1 MFTFGISGRAV
12 ILAVAAIV
20 NVLLVTASGW
30 WGMTTLEHS
39 VQGTAQVGLVLGNQN
54 FADMMHDALHSDVL
68 VARQNTQMGKPD
80 GAQQTFADIEEHGNS
95 LISKLKESMVLIQ
108 SPELKKQFSA
118 VLPVAD
124 SYRLEALRTAKAAY
138 EQPDAYPAL
147 YETFQQAFSRMETSM
162 EELAGKIEAYQ
173 AEFVKESEAST
184 AFVENILVISTL
196 LALFVTALS
205 AWLQRKTVVKPLQQI
220 ERNMVGVAQGKFD
233 IAIPFLERRD
243 EIGAMA
249 RALEVFRKNG
259 LEIERLNR
267 EQKEAAD
274 RARQERQQAR
284 QKMASEFEAQVGGI
298 ATAVAQSASEVQTFA
313 RAMTDSAE
321 STTSE
326 AGTVATALDSA
337 ATNVQTAASAGEELN
352 ASIQEISRQIG
363 RSADLVLET
372 VADARRTDET
382 VQDLSR
388 ASQKIGDVVS
398 IISDIAAQTNL
409 LALNATI
416 EAARAG
422 EAGKGFAVVASE
434 VKNLANQTA
443 QATSEISLQI
453 KASQSVTGEAINAI
467 RKISERIAEM
477 NTITAAIR
485 SAMSQQ
491 EDATREISHSMSA
504 AAAGTTQ
511 VSTALSNVSKV
522 AAETG
527 EVAGRLSHSSTS
539 LTSQSETLRSAVD
552 RFANFV
558 RNAG

>member
-1 MFTFGISGRAV
+1 MFSFGISGRAI

-30 WGMTTLEHS
+30 WGMATLERS
-39 VQGTAQVGLVLGNQN
+39 VQETAQVGLVLGNQSY
-54 FADMMHDALHSDVL
+54 ADMMHDALHSDVL
-68 VARQNTQMGKPD
+68 VARQNTQMGKSD
-80 GAQQTFADIEEHGNS
+80 GAQQTYADIEEHGNS
-95 LISKLKESMVLIQ
+95 LIAKLKESMALIQ
-108 SPELKKQFSA
+108 SPELKRQFAA

-124 SYRLEALRTAKAAY
+124 SYRVEALRTAKAAY
-138 EQPDAYPAL
+138 EQPESYPEL
-147 YETFQQAFSRMETSM
+147 YGTFQQAFSRMETSM
-162 EELAGKIEAYQ
+162 EELAGKIETFQ
-173 AEFVKESEAST
+173 AEFVKGSENST
-184 AFVENILVISTL
+184 SFVENLLIISTL
-196 LALFVTALS
+196 LALFVTVLS
-205 AWLQRKTVVKPLQQI
+205 TWLQRKTVVKPLQQI
-220 ERNMVGVAQGKFD
+220 EQSMVGVAEGKFD
-233 IAIPFLERRD
+233 TAVPFLERRD

-249 RALEVFRKNG
+249 RALDVFRKNG
-259 LEIERLNR
+259 LEIERLNK
-267 EQKEAAD
+267 EQKDSFEK
-274 RARQERQQAR
+274 ARQERQQAR

-313 RAMTDSAE
+313 RAMTSSAE

-443 QATSEISLQI
+443 QATSEISHQI
-453 KASQSVTGEAINAI
+453 TASQSVTGEAISAI
-467 RKISERIAEM
+467 RKISQRISEM
-477 NTITAAIR
+477 NTITVAIR

-527 EVAGRLSHSSTS
+527 EVAGRLSHSSKS
-539 LTSQSETLRSAVD
+539 LTSQSETLRTAVD

-558 RNAG
+558 RNSG